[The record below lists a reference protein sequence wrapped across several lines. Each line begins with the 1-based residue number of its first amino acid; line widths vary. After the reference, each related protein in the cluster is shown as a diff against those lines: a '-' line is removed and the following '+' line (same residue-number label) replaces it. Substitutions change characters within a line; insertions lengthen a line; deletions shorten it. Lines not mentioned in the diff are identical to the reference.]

1 MNTQGLPHSQTQ
13 SFPEEP
19 FPLDSI
25 DSGQGL
31 PHPSHHHHHQRHY
44 HHDLTAQG
52 GLHILD
58 LPYGRILCVADIRGR
73 LSLLDS
79 LAKDVGAEMILHTGD
94 FGFYDRSSLSRMCD
108 RTLLH
113 LVKYSPLLD
122 PAFRDQ
128 LVRLP
133 PSRIRS
139 QRESRQSFAL
149 SELPDY
155 LSGRRSFTIPVYTT
169 YGALEDVRILERF
182 RQGHYSIP
190 NLYILDES
198 VAPAI
203 RTGGV
208 TLRLLGLGG
217 AIVRHKLFNN
227 GAGELTIAGGEGVM
241 WSTLLQMGELLQ
253 TAREVHDPS
262 EVRILVSTASAG
274 REPMVSQLAQALE
287 ADYTISAGL
296 YYRYPTL
303 YTPFTVYGTH
313 SIWRESLASSRK
325 NFLRLWKCVQ
335 AQVLAGVDGVQKVQL
350 SLALTAILAPPPAE
364 KDDRTWKELWC
375 ISLPDAL
382 HGQLRIGISGGRV
395 GLDASAQGISYVHRN
410 G

>member
-1 MNTQGLPHSQTQ
+1 MNGAEESHGKGYPLGAIDDHDPHN
-13 SFPEEP
+13 
-19 FPLDSI
+19 I
-25 DSGQGL
+25 
-31 PHPSHHHHHQRHY
+31 
-44 HHDLTAQG
+44 TADG

-58 LPYGRILCVADIRGR
+58 LPFGRILCVADVRGR

-79 LAKDVGAEMILHTGD
+79 LAKDAGAEMVLHTGD
-94 FGFYDRSSLSRMCD
+94 FGFYDRSSLARMAD

-113 LVKYSPLLD
+113 LVQFSPLLD

-128 LVRLP
+128 LVP
-133 PSRIRS
+133 HDW
-139 QRESRQSFAL
+139 QGEEGEEARQSFAL
-149 SELPDY
+149 SEFSDY
-155 LSGRRSFTIPVYTT
+155 LSGRRSFTIPIYTT
-169 YGALEDVRILERF
+169 YGALEDVRVLERF

-190 NLYILDES
+190 NLHILDES
-198 VAPAI
+198 IAPAI

-227 GAGELTIAGGEGVM
+227 GAGELTIAGGEGMM

-253 TAREVHDPS
+253 TARAVHDPS

-303 YTPFTVYGTH
+303 YTPSTVYGTH
-313 SIWRESLASSRK
+313 SIWRDRLASSRK

-335 AQVLAGVDGVQKVQL
+335 GQVLAGVDGIQRVQL
-350 SLALTAILAPPPAE
+350 TLALTAILAPPPAE
-364 KDDRTWKELWC
+364 KVDRTWRELWC
-375 ISLPDAL
+375 VSLPDAL

-395 GLDASAQGISYVHRN
+395 GLDASAQGISYAHR
-410 G
+410 